1 MTESKWVQIL
11 KTILLAIS
19 ALGYTWPLITGM
31 GHVVVPLCVIL
42 ASLLAFFATKKH
54 IRIVWCLVF
63 AFVFILTGI
72 IGNYLT
78 LNTFGFWDVSAT
90 IQTSRFWY
98 YAGLIFG
105 IIFLT
110 RNLSLRYRTA
120 QIIESAILI
129 GTLVY
134 LFFAHRDFNLT
145 HPREFADYLYSNGYD
160 PIEIYRWMGLGAA
173 FLSLPLL
180 LGKVKPGKTLYSIL
194 VLILLV
200 MLLASFSSDW
210 RLPSNIED
218 PLGLKDNDEG
228 KNDSDSDNSDDQNDE
243 NDENDENNNGGGNN
257 NNNNNSSGGG
267 SSQNQPSPVAIAVFY
282 DEYEPAD
289 GIFHFRQ
296 NVLSRYDGNHLV
308 TSDVDTDVIS
318 TFPAEEALIA
328 ASTQNA
334 DMSIKV
340 ATSMFLLVEH
350 ATPPQLSMAQRIY
363 PVQNPDPK
371 LYISAYGV
379 ESLGMTMDITRL
391 IGRHSIPA
399 EWSSEKVEH
408 YLKIPDDPR
417 YRALSDI
424 IVRQIDPRFAEDDIV
439 KAIYIKSWLEHE
451 GYYTQKTKH
460 IDKKDPTASFLF
472 GSMRGY
478 CVHFAHAAVY
488 LLRSQGIAARVA
500 QGYAVDNNMRGT
512 NSAVLILG
520 DQAHAWPE
528 IYVDGVGWVTL
539 DIFPENGDEPPRAFV
554 DRELE
559 SLFGEIARNDKSGG
573 KSLDSLDHTFTVPW
587 RTIWQILGVLL
598 LLMIVAAYSRKIYII
613 LMGYNCHTPEE
624 LYRPARGAV
633 FTWRMF
639 GHNWHKNQT
648 LESFAHD
655 YVGPE
660 SATLKLI
667 RYADAARLGSKS
679 LNEIDPQEIRTLYEK
694 ARKEAYLHTS
704 IGRIILGHLN
714 PWVML

>member
-42 ASLLAFFATKKH
+42 ASILAYVATKKQ
-54 IRIVWCLVF
+54 IRISWCIVF
-63 AFVFILTGI
+63 AFIFILIGI

-78 LNTFGFWDVSAT
+78 LNTFGFFDVAAT

-120 QIIESAILI
+120 QIIESALLI

-180 LGKVKPGKTLYSIL
+180 LGKAKIGKTLYSFL
-194 VLILLV
+194 TLILLV

-218 PLGLKDNDEG
+218 PLGLKDNDED
-228 KNDSDSDNSDDQNDE
+228 KNDSSDNSDNQDDDQNDDQNE
-243 NDENDENNNGGGNN
+243 NNNDGDGNSNNNGGG
-257 NNNNNSSGGG
+257 GGG
-267 SSQNQPSPVAIAVFY
+267 SQNQPSPVAIAVFY
-282 DEYEPAD
+282 DEFEPAD

-318 TFPAEEALIA
+318 TFPSDNALIA
-328 ASTQNA
+328 DSHQNA
-334 DMSIKV
+334 DMSTKV
-340 ATSMFLLVEH
+340 ATSMFLFVEH
-350 ATPPQLSMAQRIY
+350 PTPPQLSMAQRIY

-399 EWSSEKVEH
+399 DWSSEKVEH

-439 KAIYIKSWLEHE
+439 KAIYIKAWLEHE

-539 DIFPENGDEPPRAFV
+539 EIFPENGDEPPRAFV

-559 SLFGEIARNDKSGG
+559 SLFGEMARNDKSGG
-573 KSLDSLDHTFTVPW
+573 KSLDPLDHTFTVPW
-587 RTIWQILGVLL
+587 RTIWQTLGVLL
-598 LLMIVAAYSRKIYII
+598 ILLLLAAYARKISII
-613 LMGYNCHTPEE
+613 LIGYRCTSPKE

-639 GHNWHKNQT
+639 GHNWLKNQT
-648 LESFAHD
+648 LESFARD
-655 YVGPE
+655 TVGPD

-667 RYADAARLGSKS
+667 RYADAAKLGSKS
-679 LNEIDPQEIRTLYEK
+679 LDDIHPDEIKKLYK
-694 ARKEAYLHTS
+694 NARSEAYSHSSLKH
-704 IGRIILGHLN
+704 IILGYIN